1 MLGTQEDEVRLA
13 GGRAWVNGT
22 GASVSIPDVAAR
34 ARLGTARDDPSEVPL
49 EAVGTYEPVA
59 ETYSF
64 AVHVAVVGVQPR
76 TGVVRI
82 RRYVTVSDCGRLI
95 NPGFVAGQI
104 EGGVM
109 QGIGGALFEEAAYD
123 EDGRFLT
130 PTLFDYLI
138 PTMMDAPE
146 VEVELLETP
155 TPLTLTG
162 ARGAGELGVIAPA
175 AALANAIGDA
185 LGPGARRPW
194 ETPLTPYRV
203 WLLPAA

>member
-1 MLGTQEDEVRLA
+1 
-13 GGRAWVNGT
+13 
-22 GASVSIPDVAAR
+22 
-34 ARLGTARDDPSEVPL
+34 
-49 EAVGTYEPVA
+49 
-59 ETYSF
+59 
-64 AVHVAVVGVQPR
+64 
-76 TGVVRI
+76 
-82 RRYVTVSDCGRLI
+82 
-95 NPGFVAGQI
+95 
-104 EGGVM
+104 M

-130 PTLFDYLI
+130 PTLFEYLI

-146 VEVELLETP
+146 VEVELVETP

-175 AALANAIGDA
+175 AALANAIADA

-203 WLLPAA
+203 WLLASASPSAAV

>member
-1 MLGTQEDEVRLA
+1 MAAGVANYEGV
-13 GGRAWVNGT
+13 GGRYWFG
-22 GASVSIPDVAAR
+22 
-34 ARLGTARDDPSEVPL
+34 
-49 EAVGTYEPVA
+49 
-59 ETYSF
+59 
-64 AVHVAVVGVQPR
+64 VHVAVVGVQPR

-123 EDGRFLT
+123 ENGRFLT
-130 PTLFDYLI
+130 PTMFEYLI

-146 VEVELLETP
+146 VEVELVETP
-155 TPLTLTG
+155 TPLTVTG
-162 ARGAGELGVIAPA
+162 ARGAGELGIIAPA

-185 LGPGARRPW
+185 LGPGARRPPGA
-194 ETPLTPYRV
+194 PLPPHPV
-203 WLLPAA
+203 WLRSR